1 MYLKNEPHVVIKR
14 PKKVTK
20 GHHGGNW
27 KVAYADFMTALM
39 AFFLL
44 LWILSGSD
52 EEQLRGLAEYFT
64 PSEVPLVEIS
74 GLGVVIDAMK
84 APESEPAPDA
94 ESMPKGPDEEG
105 QQKADVS
112 ETRTGAVNPWL
123 ELDNGSTEEPRVP
136 EPTTMLSDQLA
147 DALDQIQETFAEKME
162 LAELAQNLQVTVLDD
177 GMTVEIVDLGEHPM
191 FPTGS
196 ADPSEEL
203 RLILAEVV
211 PAIVDLPL
219 DITIT
224 GHTDAHPFRDGT
236 EYGNWELS
244 ADRANATRR
253 LLLEEG
259 VAVGRIKSVTGMAA
273 MDPLVVDDPTDAR
286 NRRVTIALRVPGN
299 AEIPESN

>member
-74 GLGVVIDAMK
+74 GLGVVIDAIK
-84 APESEPAPDA
+84 APESEPTPDA
-94 ESMPKGPDEEG
+94 ESMPKGPDEVG
-105 QQKADVS
+105 QQEADIA

-123 ELDNGSTEEPRVP
+123 ELDNGSTEEPRVD
-136 EPTTMLSDQLA
+136 EPTTMLTDRLA
-147 DALDQIQETFAEKME
+147 EALDQIEESFAEKME
-162 LAELAQNLQVTVLDD
+162 LSDLAANLQVTVLDES
-177 GMTVEIVDLGEHPM
+177 MIVEVVDLGDHPM

-196 ADPSEEL
+196 ANPSEDL

-211 PAIVDLPL
+211 PAIKGLPM

-253 LLLEEG
+253 LLLDEG
-259 VAVGRIKSVTGMAA
+259 IAAARIKSVTGMAA
-273 MDPLVVDDPTDAR
+273 VEPLYADDPNDAR
-286 NRRVTIALRVPGN
+286 NRRVTIELRLPGTEEGP
-299 AEIPESN
+299 ASN